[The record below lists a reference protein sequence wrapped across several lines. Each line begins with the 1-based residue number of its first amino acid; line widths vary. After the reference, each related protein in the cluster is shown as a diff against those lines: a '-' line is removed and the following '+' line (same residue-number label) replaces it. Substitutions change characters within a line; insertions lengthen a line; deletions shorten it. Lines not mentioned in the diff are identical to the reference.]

1 MRAGARVAVPV
12 AAAAVPDF
20 STLVGGGTRDGDLSD
35 SMTGSPPTRF
45 GDYELLEEIG
55 QGGMGSVYRARQAG
69 FNRVVALKM
78 IRAGRFASREEVRRF
93 QSEAEAAGT
102 LDHPHIVPLYEVGE
116 CDGRHFFSMKLVAGG
131 SLASPPAKLREPKA
145 AAALVAAVAR
155 AVHHAHQR
163 GILHRDLKPSNILLD
178 ESCRPYVTDFGLAKQ
193 SGRDAGLTASEAVIG
208 TPSYMAPELAAGGA
222 RRATVAADVYGLGAV
237 LYEMLTGRPPFQA
250 ETRLETLRR
259 VQESEPSGVRSVNR
273 KVDRDL
279 ETICFK
285 CLSKDPRRRYGSAE
299 SLAEDLDR
307 WRAHEPIRARR
318 VSAPQRLWQW
328 SRRRPAVA
336 ALLAVVCLASVALSA
351 GGFWHAYRLRVALDV
366 ARQENAR
373 AQAVTEF
380 LQDVLKLA
388 SPDNAPGRRISIEEA
403 LDQASGSVGKKFA
416 GQPLIEAEIRSIIGS
431 IYAELSKLEEAEL
444 QHTLAL
450 EIRRSMLGE
459 EDPDTL
465 SSRHELARAL
475 TEQALPL
482 WARPHAQAAYDGRC
496 RRLGKDDLRTI
507 ESLRLLAWTWYA
519 RAQYAQAEPMHREVL
534 EARRRELG
542 DENQDTFR
550 STIDLANT
558 IAAQGRHEE
567 AQPLYRKAVDG
578 LRQTTGPD
586 SRYTLN
592 ALNTFA
598 DSLEALG
605 DFAEVE
611 KCRRE
616 VLEGRKRSMRIEHP
630 MTCNAMH
637 RLGMFYMRRGRL
649 DEAQEQFEEFLRM
662 QIRSGRE
669 TYWGTCHVLG
679 RLGDAYERRGDH
691 ANARGLR
698 LLAMDLHRRDEP
710 PDPGRPVLR
719 RFTPADGQVELL
731 GTVDPSLHVVRG
743 RWQFTGGGNVG
754 VEVAPSLQSLL
765 AMPVRVQGSY
775 ELEVSFTRT
784 SGENT
789 VILNFP
795 VGAGGATLHL
805 SELQG
810 QKSYLRDVWC
820 RGVFDTT
827 TAGKGPLVSG
837 KVHVLRVTVWLGG
850 PDARVEAEV
859 DGEPRIKPWAGPQ
872 RALCPPAF
880 YRLPPGLSLG
890 LGAHNAPVVFHSVK
904 LRLFEGEASV
914 VKVEP
919 GQFKDDWKKPGAA
932 RGASVS
938 PSPWLED

>member
-1 MRAGARVAVPV
+1 
-12 AAAAVPDF
+12 
-20 STLVGGGTRDGDLSD
+20 
-35 SMTGSPPTRF
+35 MTGSPPTRF

-163 GILHRDLKPSNILLD
+163 GILHRDIKPSNILLD
-178 ESCRPYVTDFGLAKQ
+178 ESGRPYVTDFGLAKQ

-373 AQAVTEF
+373 AQAVTDF
-380 LQDVLKLA
+380 LRDVFRAA
-388 SPDNAPGRRISIEEA
+388 SPERSEGRRVTVEEA
-403 LDQASGSVGKKFA
+403 LDEAAKTVASKFQ
-416 GQPLIEAEIRSIIGS
+416 GQPLVEAEVRSIIGS
-431 IYAELSKLEEAEL
+431 IYAELSRLEEAERE
-444 QHTLAL
+444 HATAL
-450 EIRRSMLGE
+450 EIRRSILGE
-459 EDPDTL
+459 DHLDTL
-465 SSRHELARAL
+465 ASRHELARAL
-475 TEQALPL
+475 ADQGLPL
-482 WARPHAQAAYDGRC
+482 WARPHAEKAYEGRL
-496 RRLGKDDLRTI
+496 RRLKREDLRTMD
-507 ESLRLLAWTWYA
+507 SLRLVAWTWYA
-519 RAQYAQAEPMHREVL
+519 RLKFAKAEPMYREVL
-534 EARRRELG
+534 DARRRLRGPTHHE
-542 DENQDTFR
+542 TFL
-550 STIDLANT
+550 SKADLALCV
-558 IAAQGRHEE
+558 AGQGGYLDAE
-567 AQPLYRKAVDG
+567 PLYRESIDG
-578 LRQTTGPD
+578 LRQTIGSD
-586 SRYTLN
+586 ARDTLN
-592 ALNTFA
+592 TVNHLAQT
-598 DSLEALG
+598 LEVLG
-605 DFAEVE
+605 DFARAEQ
-611 KCRRE
+611 CLRE
-616 VLEGRKRSMRIEHP
+616 VLEGRERVMRADHP

-637 RLGMFYMRRGRL
+637 RLGMFLLRRDRL
-649 DEAQEQFEEFLRM
+649 DEAQEQFERFLRV
-662 QIRSGRE
+662 QSGAGRE
-669 TYWGTCHVLG
+669 TSWGTCHVLA
-679 RLGDAYERRGDH
+679 RLGDVYERRGDY

-698 LLAMDLHRRDEP
+698 LAAMDLHRRDEP
-710 PDPGRPVLR
+710 PAFPFPVVR
-719 RFTPADGQVELL
+719 RLTPADGQVELV
-731 GTVDPSLHVVRG
+731 GTLDPSRHTVRG
-743 RWQFTGGGNVG
+743 RWRRAVGDGGG
-754 VEVAPSLQSLL
+754 VEVEPSPMALL
-765 AMPVRVQGSY
+765 AVPVRVQGSY
-775 ELEVSFTRT
+775 ELEVAFTRT
-784 SGENT
+784 GGDDAVT
-789 VILNFP
+789 VVFP
-795 VGAGGATLHL
+795 VGAGSTALQLSVLH
-805 SELQG
+805 G
-810 QKSYLRDVWC
+810 QKSFLRDVWC
-820 RGVFDTT
+820 RGNFDAT
-827 TAGKGPLVSG
+827 TAGKGPLENNR
-837 KVHVLRVTVWLGG
+837 VHVLRARVWLNG
-850 PDARVEAEV
+850 PDALVEAEV
-859 DGEPRIKPWAGPQ
+859 EGEPRIKPWDGPQ
-872 RALCPPAF
+872 AALYPPAF
-880 YRLPPGLSLG
+880 LRVPPGVSLG
-890 LGAHNAPVVFHSVK
+890 IGAHDVPVIFHGVK
-904 LRLFEGEASV
+904 LRLIEGEAWV
-914 VKVEP
+914 VTVEP
-919 GQFKDDWKKPGAA
+919 GQFKDDWKRPGTT
-932 RGASVS
+932 RGGSIS
-938 PSPWLED
+938 PGPRFEY